1 MNQLSEQETETLL
14 REGLDRLAERAP
26 DGHEVRNA
34 LARARQGRRRSRPRL
49 ALAAVA
55 AAVIAVT
62 AGVPIV
68 LHAMPGEQVT
78 AAAGRPIV
86 SFTPGW
92 LPDGFTEQYRSSG
105 PGITPQVRRWLAGP
119 GRITLSAYS
128 TADPDW
134 SQTALRIA
142 ALKDQVVVGGRVGMV
157 TGDTGTAALLTWMAD
172 DRHVLTVAVEAVP
185 DARTVAQDVAES
197 VTTDDPARVRGEAR
211 FGPLPGGL
219 REFSTTVQGGSPGD
233 GSTALDASAD
243 TAPRVAALHVTARRG
258 LARTRWHDAGSRPRR
273 HRRLPRP
280 GRAAGGHGRRAAA
293 VRPLAHGLGPP
304 AAGRAGGRRERRG
317 PRPGAGLRVARHG
330 LNPATVDTCPRSW
343 SACRRRSTS
352 C

>member
-1 MNQLSEQETETLL
+1 MNQLSEHETETLL

-34 LARARQGRRRSRPRL
+34 LARARQTRRRGRPRL

-68 LHAMPGEQVT
+68 LHAVPSEQIT
-78 AAAGRPIV
+78 AAAGRPV
-86 SFTPGW
+86 ASFTPGW

-105 PGITPQVRRWLAGP
+105 PDITPQVRRWLAGP

-185 DARTVAQDVAES
+185 GARAVAQEVAES
-197 VTTDDPARVRGEAR
+197 VTTDDPVRVRGEAR

-219 REFSTTVQGGSPGD
+219 REFSTTVQGDSPGD

-243 TAPRVAALHVTARRG
+243 TAPRVAALHATVG
-258 LARTRWHDAGSRPRR
+258 AGSP
-273 HRRLPRP
+273 
-280 GRAAGGHGRRAAA
+280 
-293 VRPLAHGLGPP
+293 GLGGTTPVPVRGGTGSYRAP
-304 AAGRAGGRRERRG
+304 AGPLEGMVAVQLPSGHWLTVSGRQPQDE
-317 PRPGAGLRVARHG
+317 LVAVANAVV
-330 LNPATVDTCPRSW
+330 LDPAPDYSW
-343 SACRRRSTS
+343 LGTD
-352 C
+352 